1 MRSKSSLFSAHLLS
15 CISEMAKID
24 CFKCKHF
31 YITWDKG
38 FPYGC
43 KAMGFKTKNMPSD
56 EVFKASAI
64 ECLKYEE
71 KTKNSKT
78 VQE

>member
-1 MRSKSSLFSAHLLS
+1 MT
-15 CISEMAKID
+15 KID

-56 EVFKASAI
+56 VVYQSSGM

-71 KTKNSKT
+71 KDKNPKNIIR
-78 VQE
+78 

>member
-1 MRSKSSLFSAHLLS
+1 M
-15 CISEMAKID
+15 EQGKID

-43 KAMGFKTKNMPSD
+43 RAMGFKTKNMPSD
-56 EVFKASAI
+56 EVYKASTI

-71 KTKNSKT
+71 KGKNHT
-78 VQE
+78 NIIR

>member
-1 MRSKSSLFSAHLLS
+1 M
-15 CISEMAKID
+15 EQQKID

-56 EVFKASAI
+56 VVYQSSGM
-64 ECLKYEE
+64 ECLKCEE
-71 KTKNSKT
+71 KDKKAKP
-78 VQE
+78 VYE